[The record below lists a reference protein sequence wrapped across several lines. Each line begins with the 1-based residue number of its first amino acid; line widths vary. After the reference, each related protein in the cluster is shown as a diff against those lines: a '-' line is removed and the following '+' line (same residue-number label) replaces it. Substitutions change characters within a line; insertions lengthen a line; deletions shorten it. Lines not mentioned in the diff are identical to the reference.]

1 MRNYSKIN
9 LIYNFL
15 DKKEKKKVLI
25 IFFNGLINLVFDLIS
40 IGLIIPIIYSV
51 LNQKEF
57 YLPILGNYKMT
68 LYSSLSF
75 FIIIIVLKNLFYFYN
90 SKLLLKFCKKLFQ
103 RVSTG
108 LLKNQLKTSYLEYL
122 KVGYSEFSRSIL
134 LEVNYLVSFY
144 RAIINVFIHSFIFI
158 GILTFLFF
166 YNFFATASLISFY
179 FIFLLLPSIFI
190 YRKIDKLAKERKF
203 LDKNKIYI
211 SNHIFQ
217 NLSIIKLFKIESYF
231 IDFFSNANLNQ
242 QENLFQISKI
252 QLLPRIFVELTT
264 LTFLVLLIFLNIY
277 FSIDLEKIIL
287 IITIFLFAAVRLMP
301 SINEIMS
308 NMQQIKY
315 FLNSF
320 LSINIKIKNIDLINE
335 NFLNNKSTELIFEK
349 EVNIKNISF
358 KYPGETKDIIKNL
371 SFKIQKNSL
380 FGIHGESGSGK
391 TTLINLIL
399 GLIEPSNGQLLCDN
413 TNIDKNKVSSWQDLI
428 SYVPSNYLLLN
439 SSIKSN
445 VAYGKHKNEINEKNV
460 LRALEDAQLN
470 NFMRLSGI
478 NTDFIIEED
487 GKNLSAGQIQRM
499 CISRAL
505 YRNTPILILD
515 EPTSN
520 LDKENAYKII
530 KLIKSVKNLTTV
542 IVSHDSNIIN
552 MCDQKIKLD

>member
-1 MRNYSKIN
+1 MKNYSRIN

-15 DKKEKKKVLI
+15 DKKEKKNVLI

-51 LNQKEF
+51 LNQKKF
-57 YLPILGNYKMT
+57 YIPILGNYEMT

-90 SKLLLKFCKKLFQ
+90 SKLLLQFCKKLFQ

-134 LEVNYLVSFY
+134 LEVNYLVNFY
-144 RAIINVFIHSFIFI
+144 RGIINVFIHSVIFI

-252 QLLPRIFVELTT
+252 QLLPKIFVELTT

-320 LSINIKIKNIDLINE
+320 LSINEKIKNINLNNE
-335 NFLNNKSTELIFEK
+335 NFLNNKYTDLIFEK
-349 EVNIKNISF
+349 EVNIENICF

-399 GLIEPSNGQLLCDN
+399 GLIEPSSGQLLCDS
-413 TNIDKNKVSSWQDLI
+413 TSIHKNNVSSWQDLI

-445 VAYGKHKNEINEKNV
+445 VAYGKHKNEIDEKNV

-470 NFMRLSGI
+470 NFLRLSGV

-530 KLIKSVKNLTTV
+530 KLIKSVKNLTTI

-552 MCDQKIKLD
+552 MCDQRIKLD

>member
-1 MRNYSKIN
+1 
-9 LIYNFL
+9 
-15 DKKEKKKVLI
+15 
-25 IFFNGLINLVFDLIS
+25 
-40 IGLIIPIIYSV
+40 
-51 LNQKEF
+51 
-57 YLPILGNYKMT
+57 
-68 LYSSLSF
+68 
-75 FIIIIVLKNLFYFYN
+75 
-90 SKLLLKFCKKLFQ
+90 
-103 RVSTG
+103 
-108 LLKNQLKTSYLEYL
+108 
-122 KVGYSEFSRSIL
+122 
-134 LEVNYLVSFY
+134 
-144 RAIINVFIHSFIFI
+144 
-158 GILTFLFF
+158 
-166 YNFFATASLISFY
+166 
-179 FIFLLLPSIFI
+179 
-190 YRKIDKLAKERKF
+190 
-203 LDKNKIYI
+203 
-211 SNHIFQ
+211 
-217 NLSIIKLFKIESYF
+217 
-231 IDFFSNANLNQ
+231 
-242 QENLFQISKI
+242 
-252 QLLPRIFVELTT
+252 
-264 LTFLVLLIFLNIY
+264 
-277 FSIDLEKIIL
+277 
-287 IITIFLFAAVRLMP
+287 MP

-460 LRALEDAQLN
+460 LRALEDAQLD

-530 KLIKSVKNLTTV
+530 KLIKSVKNLTTI

>member
-1 MRNYSKIN
+1 MNNHMYQN
-9 LIYNFL
+9 LQ
-15 DKKEKKKVLI
+15 
-25 IFFNGLINLVFDLIS
+25 VFHQQVQCFVS
-40 IGLIIPIIYSV
+40 
-51 LNQKEF
+51 
-57 YLPILGNYKMT
+57 
-68 LYSSLSF
+68 LY
-75 FIIIIVLKNLFYFYN
+75 
-90 SKLLLKFCKKLFQ
+90 
-103 RVSTG
+103 
-108 LLKNQLKTSYLEYL
+108 
-122 KVGYSEFSRSIL
+122 
-134 LEVNYLVSFY
+134 
-144 RAIINVFIHSFIFI
+144 
-158 GILTFLFF
+158 LFF

-252 QLLPRIFVELTT
+252 QLLPKIFVELTT

-320 LSINIKIKNIDLINE
+320 LSINEKIKNINLNNE
-335 NFLNNKSTELIFEK
+335 NFLNNKYTDLIFEK
-349 EVNIKNISF
+349 EVNIENICF

-399 GLIEPSNGQLLCDN
+399 GLIEPSSGQLLCDS
-413 TNIDKNKVSSWQDLI
+413 TSIHKNNVSSWQDLI

-445 VAYGKHKNEINEKNV
+445 VAYGKHKNEIDEKNV

-470 NFMRLSGI
+470 NFLRLSGV

-520 LDKENAYKII
+520 IDKENAYKII
-530 KLIKSVKNLTTV
+530 KLIKSVKNLTTI

-552 MCDQKIKLD
+552 MCDQRIKLD

>member
-1 MRNYSKIN
+1 MKNYSRIN

-15 DKKEKKKVLI
+15 DKKEKKNVLI

-51 LNQKEF
+51 LNQKKF
-57 YLPILGNYKMT
+57 YIPILGNYEMT

-90 SKLLLKFCKKLFQ
+90 SKLLLQFCKKLFQ

-134 LEVNYLVSFY
+134 LEVNYLVNFY
-144 RAIINVFIHSFIFI
+144 RGIINVFIHSVIFI

-252 QLLPRIFVELTT
+252 QLLPKIFVELTT

-320 LSINIKIKNIDLINE
+320 LSINEKIKNINLNNE
-335 NFLNNKSTELIFEK
+335 NFLNNKYTDLIFEK
-349 EVNIKNISF
+349 EVNIENICF

-399 GLIEPSNGQLLCDN
+399 GLIEPSSGQLLCDS
-413 TNIDKNKVSSWQDLI
+413 TSIHKNNVSSWQDLI

-445 VAYGKHKNEINEKNV
+445 VAYGKHKNEIDEKNV

-470 NFMRLSGI
+470 NFLRLSGV

-499 CISRAL
+499 CISRAR

-530 KLIKSVKNLTTV
+530 KLIKSVKNLTTI

-552 MCDQKIKLD
+552 MCDQRIKLD

>member
-1 MRNYSKIN
+1 MKNYSRIN

-15 DKKEKKKVLI
+15 DKKEKKNVLI

-51 LNQKEF
+51 LNQKKF
-57 YLPILGNYKMT
+57 YIPILGNYEMT

-90 SKLLLKFCKKLFQ
+90 SKLLLQFCKKLFQ

-134 LEVNYLVSFY
+134 LEVNYLVNFY
-144 RAIINVFIHSFIFI
+144 RGIINVFIHSVIFI

-252 QLLPRIFVELTT
+252 QLLPKIFVELTT

-320 LSINIKIKNIDLINE
+320 LSINEKIKNINLNNE
-335 NFLNNKSTELIFEK
+335 NFLNNKSTDLIFEK
-349 EVNIKNISF
+349 EVNIENICF

-399 GLIEPSNGQLLCDN
+399 GLIEPSSGQLLCDS
-413 TNIDKNKVSSWQDLI
+413 TSIHKNNVSSWQNLI

-445 VAYGKHKNEINEKNV
+445 VAYGKHKNEIDEKNV

-470 NFMRLSGI
+470 NFLRLSGI

-530 KLIKSVKNLTTV
+530 KLIKSVKNLTTI

-552 MCDQKIKLD
+552 MCDQRIKLD